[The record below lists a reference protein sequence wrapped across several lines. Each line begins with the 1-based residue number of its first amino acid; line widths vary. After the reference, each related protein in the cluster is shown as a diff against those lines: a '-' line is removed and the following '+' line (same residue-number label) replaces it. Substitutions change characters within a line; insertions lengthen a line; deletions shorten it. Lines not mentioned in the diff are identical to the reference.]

1 MAKKLVLEIDLDLI
15 DGSKEEVIALVLDNV
30 LPNIYGFPNDDL
42 RGKVPAIEK
51 GADDVPLAIW
61 SLADIDDKED
71 AYLYSVQIVEGELP
85 PLPDNTQDESVFA
98 QTKGSYEFMKEVKQ

>member
-1 MAKKLVLEIDLDLI
+1 MAKKLVLEIDLDVI

-61 SLADIDDKED
+61 SLVDIDDKED